1 LEAVSNQSAPRQC
14 CGSWWTRRQ
23 LRAP

>member
-1 LEAVSNQSAPRQC
+1 LEAVSNQSAPRPC